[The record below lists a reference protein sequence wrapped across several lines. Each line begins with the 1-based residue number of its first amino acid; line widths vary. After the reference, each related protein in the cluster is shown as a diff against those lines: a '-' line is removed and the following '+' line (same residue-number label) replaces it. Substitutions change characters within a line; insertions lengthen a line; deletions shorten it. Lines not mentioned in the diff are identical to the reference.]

1 MRKLETGLEM
11 VRAVCCLQWEWRGFR
26 EMLKVIE
33 WTRPGGKIDTQWD
46 KEQSGMILSSNFSDQ
61 VGDGAGETIRRK
73 GSFEEKDK
81 GVHSGHAELRSP

>member
-11 VRAVCCLQWEWRGFR
+11 VRAVCYLQWEWRGFR

-46 KEQSGMILSSNFSDQ
+46 KEQSGMILSSNLVTRWVMVQ
-61 VGDGAGETIRRK
+61 EKLLGGRAALRRRIK
-73 GSFEEKDK
+73 GFTLDMQS
-81 GVHSGHAELRSP
+81 